1 MLAAEHLLDALAA
14 AGVAAVLCKRDGRGF
29 VAHTRTPEFLRAM
42 HALTGELDES
52 SLLASIEREWPTD
65 GAQQPFALDG
75 DGASWQCVIQPV
87 DDTCVALLR
96 VAETVEA
103 GDDTFYSIVEN
114 LPDVITRHDRQFR
127 YVYVNPAAEAATGV
141 QGTTRIGKS
150 HRELGAPPE
159 LVQIFESAYER
170 VFTTGEAVVDE
181 FSFSGVT
188 GLRHYVG
195 WAVPEFD
202 HDGQVQTVLSI
213 VRDVTEIKRLQGQLT
228 QLARTDPLT
237 ALLNRRGF
245 VEDLDAALQSA
256 RGGRTTLSVLL
267 LDVDNFKD
275 INDRFGHIAGDEVLQ
290 GIGRVLHS
298 ETGSAHIAAR
308 LGGDEFCVALVG
320 VGRSA
325 ALSVADRIRLAIN
338 DIQVGPAP
346 KVSVEVSIGI
356 EEFVESDAS
365 AAALI
370 ARVDASMYQVKQG
383 KGRPTRNTGGR

>member
-29 VAHTRTPEFLRAM
+29 AAHTRTPQFLRVM

-52 SLLASIEREWPTD
+52 SLLASIAREWPSG
-65 GAQQPFALDG
+65 GAQRPFVLAG
-75 DGASWQCVIQPV
+75 GGESWHCVIQPV

-103 GDDTFYSIVEN
+103 VDDTFYSMVEN

-141 QGTTRIGKS
+141 QGSTRIGKN

-159 LVQIFESAYER
+159 LVEIFESAYER

-213 VRDVTEIKRLQGQLT
+213 VRDISEIKRLQDQLT
-228 QLARTDPLT
+228 LLSRTDSLT

-256 RGGRTTLSVLL
+256 RGGQITLSVLM

-275 INDRFGHIAGDEVLQ
+275 INDRFGHVVGDEVLQ
-290 GIGRVLHS
+290 GIGRVL
-298 ETGSAHIAAR
+298 EGEAGSPHIAAR

-320 VGRSA
+320 LATEA
-325 ALSVADRIRLAIN
+325 ARSVADLICLAIN
-338 DIQVGPAP
+338 DIKVGSDPQ
-346 KVSVEVSIGI
+346 VSVEVSIGI
-356 EEFVESDAS
+356 EESVDNDDS

-370 ARVDASMYQVKQG
+370 ARVDASMYRVKQG
-383 KGRPTRNTGGR
+383 KGKPTRAPGGS